1 MKPKIN
7 RPAHRCNGLAYV
19 LRRCALE
26 LHSSGELKRL
36 ADEMGVSPST
46 ITRWNR
52 LGVMPRTKARW
63 LERRFGSTLVKLDN
77 ITRRR

>member
-1 MKPKIN
+1 MHKQTPQQ
-7 RPAHRCNGLAYV
+7 RMAYV
-19 LRRCALE
+19 LGRCALE
-26 LHSSGELKRL
+26 LHPSGEAQYL

-46 ITRWNR
+46 VSRWKS

-63 LERRFGSTLVKLDN
+63 LERRFGKALVSVDN